1 MENAHLASLEAK
13 HADLDRKIHEER
25 CRPAPDE
32 TLIHQLKRE
41 KLKIKD
47 VLTTH

>member
-13 HADLDRKIHEER
+13 HADLDRQIHEES

-32 TLIHQLKRE
+32 ALIHQLKKE
-41 KLKIKD
+41 KLRIKD
-47 VLTTH
+47 TLMVH